1 MLLETARFG
10 QIEIDGDKLLRF
22 RSGVPGLEEYRVF
35 AVLRFEESH
44 PIMWL
49 QSAEEPRVSLPV
61 IDPFIIKPDYVFD
74 ISDEDAAELGL
85 LGADEV
91 QALSVLV
98 IPEKME
104 DMTVNFAAPVVINTR
119 TGDSKQLILGGD
131 AHAARVPVFLDIAR
145 YLREESAER
154 GGADA
159 DPVEKD
165 K

>member
-10 QIEIDGDKLLRF
+10 QIEIDGEKLLNF
-22 RSGVPGLEEYRVF
+22 RAGVPGLEEYHIF

-49 QSAEEPRVSLPV
+49 QSAEEPRISLPV
-61 IDPFIIKPDYVFD
+61 LDPFIVKPDYAFD
-74 ISDEDAAELGL
+74 ISDEDALELGL
-85 LGADEV
+85 MSADEV
-91 QALSVLV
+91 QVFSVLV
-98 IPEKME
+98 IPERLE
-104 DMTVNFAAPVVINTR
+104 DMTVNFAAPVIINTR

-145 YLREESAER
+145 YLR
-154 GGADA
+154 GGNADA
-159 DPVEKD
+159 DPVAED